1 GIRLRALSQS
11 TSMQSEITF
20 SISIRA
26 QIWRS
31 FRHKKT
37 RRGGFFYVS
46 FKRRFAASFYLP
58 RFLAAAPRAGV
69 FAAFL
74 AMTFVAPAFFAAVF
88 LRAGRAAFAAA
99 RFSASAAR
107 FAVTFSLA
115 AAFFS
120 SFFTCAACFFAAAFS
135 LACFFFSTDFS
146 YLASTCALF
155 LLHLALSAAPA
166 VDKSVS
172 AFFASA
178 CARDSP

>member
-1 GIRLRALSQS
+1 
-11 TSMQSEITF
+11 MQSEITF

-88 LRAGRAAFAAA
+88 LRAGRAALAAFAGA

-115 AAFFS
+115 AALFS
-120 SFFTCAACFFAAAFS
+120 SFFTCAACFLAAAFS
-135 LACFFFSTDFS
+135 LACIFFSTDFS
-146 YLASTCALF
+146 FLASA
-155 LLHLALSAAPA
+155 
-166 VDKSVS
+166 
-172 AFFASA
+172 
-178 CARDSP
+178 